1 MSLNSFAIKCI
12 KKYQQNKELIG
23 SGRCKHYPTC
33 SNYAIGCYEK
43 FNFFKA
49 SFLTLFRIIRCNPLT
64 KKVYDPVPLNS
75 KEKKELKKRR
85 KELIVFMTYLKKT
98 YLNHPLMEIDDY
110 ITLIY
115 ESSFGPYY
123 LKDKITSIDDLKQ
136 YLQFNPKYKEDSIDS
151 RYVRIYPTTLTDD
164 DYHFIFEEIT
174 SSTMTDLQMQM
185 FHEKLYLFKQMV
197 KKKDINLNYKE
208 VFEYI
213 ENYLIGGIR
222 YVGHSEKY
230 KENYSINYFVT
241 KSQTN

>member
-23 SGRCKHYPTC
+23 SGRCKHYPSC

-85 KELIVFMTYLKKT
+85 KELIVFMTYLKKN

-110 ITLIY
+110 ITC
-115 ESSFGPYY
+115 
-123 LKDKITSIDDLKQ
+123 
-136 YLQFNPKYKEDSIDS
+136 N
-151 RYVRIYPTTLTDD
+151 
-164 DYHFIFEEIT
+164 FIF
-174 SSTMTDLQMQM
+174 
-185 FHEKLYLFKQMV
+185 
-197 KKKDINLNYKE
+197 
-208 VFEYI
+208 
-213 ENYLIGGIR
+213 
-222 YVGHSEKY
+222 
-230 KENYSINYFVT
+230 
-241 KSQTN
+241 